1 MGVVELVVRINQRLP
16 CVGGALCGAR
26 DAVAF
31 EKAPQNLITAT
42 NDYDKSKYKKYNLQ
56 RRIYELKR
64 LQGR

>member
-31 EKAPQNLITAT
+31 EKAPQTLITAT
-42 NDYDKSKYKKYNLQ
+42 NDYDKSK
-56 RRIYELKR
+56 
-64 LQGR
+64 